1 MGRAGELPPS
11 SLMGWIALLTI
22 SATAFAALALLRVP
36 RLLWSM
42 AGAALMLGA
51 TGYALQGEPLRPARF
66 AAPQRADLTPDEG
79 LTDLRTEMF
88 GRFGPDSAYL
98 VAADALSRG
107 GSPAYEVQA
116 LLGGIRRTPESV
128 QLWTALGD
136 AIARHDGG
144 QLSPAARLAFD
155 RARRLDARHPGP
167 PFFLGLSYVRAGDLA
182 AAEAAWRRALALT
195 APDAP
200 YRPAIAGRLELLT
213 RLRAVDDR

>member
-1 MGRAGELPPS
+1 
-11 SLMGWIALLTI
+11 MGWVALLVI
-22 SATAFAALALLRVP
+22 AAAAFAALALLRVP

-51 TGYALQGEPLRPARF
+51 AGYALQGDPLRPARP
-66 AAPQRADLTPDEG
+66 AAPERADLTPDEA
-79 LTDLRTEMF
+79 LTDLRTQMF
-88 GRFGPDSAYL
+88 GRFGAESAYL
-98 VAADALSRG
+98 VAADALSRS

-116 LLGGIRRTPESV
+116 LLGGIKGTPGSV

-155 RARRLDARHPGP
+155 RAHRLDPRHPGP
-167 PFFLGLSYVRAGDLA
+167 LFFLGVSHVRAGDFA
-182 AAEAAWRRALALT
+182 AAEGAWRRALALT

-200 YRPAIAGRLELLT
+200 YRSAIAGRLELLT